1 MIDQDFHALLDGSGL
16 LSRLDPLS
24 RTALGMHFQSARF
37 APGEVVLEAGTVG
50 DRMMLVLSGQVEI
63 HLPAREEDQALI
75 VLGPDSLLGEVAFFG
90 RVGGRTAT
98 AIARGEVVAAQLTR
112 AAYDGMVQVD
122 PGAAETLE
130 KLLLDVMLDRVADT
144 NARMV
149 ALLSQHKDDA
159 LFQAEARMMAR
170 QP

>member
-1 MIDQDFHALLDGSGL
+1 MSDHDFQALLDHNQL
-16 LSRLDPLS
+16 LADLDPFS
-24 RTALGMHFQSARF
+24 RTALGMHFQPARF
-37 APGEVVLEAGTVG
+37 APREVVLEAGATG
-50 DRMMLVLSGQVEI
+50 DRMLLLLSGEVEI
-63 HLPAREEDQALI
+63 HLPRQGDDQAVT

-98 AIARGEVVAAQLTR
+98 VVARTEVVAAVLTR
-112 AAYDGMVQVD
+112 PVYDRMVETD

-130 KLLLDVMLDRVADT
+130 KLVLDLMLKRVADT

-149 ALLSQHKDDA
+149 ALVGRHKDDD

-170 QP
+170 KL